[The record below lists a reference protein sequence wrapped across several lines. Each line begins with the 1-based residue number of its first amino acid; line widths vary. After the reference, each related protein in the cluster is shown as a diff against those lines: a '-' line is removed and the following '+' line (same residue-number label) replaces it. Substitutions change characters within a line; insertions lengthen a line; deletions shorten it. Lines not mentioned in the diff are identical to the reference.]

1 MEKLLLF
8 HLSDTD
14 QQKTKQIASN
24 LKIPCETIDASLY
37 TQTLESLISGTKNP
51 LTAPFA
57 GNVPEESLLFM
68 CGLSNKRMDKLLF
81 ALRKAEVRVDY
92 KAALTPTNQKWDVL
106 HLLLEMHAERASIIA
121 ANAVPRT

>member
-1 MEKLLLF
+1 
-8 HLSDTD
+8 
-14 QQKTKQIASN
+14 
-24 LKIPCETIDASLY
+24 
-37 TQTLESLISGTKNP
+37 
-51 LTAPFA
+51 
-57 GNVPEESLLFM
+57 M